1 MVRKAPPLAR
11 ARPTGAQ
18 EPGSVPRLSIVVP
31 ALNEAANLP
40 HVLPLLPAGA
50 EVILVD
56 GLSTDGTVAVAR
68 ELRPDILV
76 VEEPPVG
83 KGAALRAGFAR
94 ATGEIIVMLDADG
107 STDPREIPR
116 FVDALLDGA
125 DFVKG
130 SRALA
135 RGGSEDLT
143 IIRSAGNRAL
153 TATVNVLFGTRFT
166 DLCYGYIAFWR
177 HCLPF
182 IHPDC
187 DGFEVE
193 TQLALRAGRAGLRI
207 REVPSFETK
216 RINGLSHLRTVRDG
230 ARVCS
235 TIARERLAVSRASAP
250 LVGEPA
256 DVPGR
261 A

>member
-1 MVRKAPPLAR
+1 MPVTVCEVRSA
-11 ARPTGAQ
+11 
-18 EPGSVPRLSIVVP
+18 PRLSIVVP

-40 HVLPLLPAGA
+40 HVLPLLPPDA

-56 GLSTDGTVAVAR
+56 GLSSDGTAAVAR
-68 ELRPDILV
+68 ELRPDV
-76 VEEPPVG
+76 VVIEEPPVG
-83 KGAALRAGFAR
+83 KGAALRAGFSR

-116 FVDALLDGA
+116 FVEALLDGA

-143 IIRSAGNRAL
+143 VVRNAGNRAL
-153 TATVNVLFGTRFT
+153 TATVNILFGTRFT

-177 HCLPF
+177 HCLPY

-235 TIARERLAVSRASAP
+235 TIARERFAVSRAPVP
-250 LVGEPA
+250 LVPEPA
-256 DVPGR
+256 DASGR